1 MSIKRQKKKR
11 LHSVTFE
18 PNTCTERCMNAH
30 IYLEYLVQ
38 FIDYPLEAG
47 ELMCL
52 ENMAPKTFQRSHQ
65 NLHCPICN
73 AQNHFTKFTLLLCNK
88 NSERMLVSKLIHKA
102 DTWNFNFHN
111 RSHQNKMWEIKNTLS
126 VYSESH
132 TSYHYSSIYYIEIIQ
147 VLYC

>member
-1 MSIKRQKKKR
+1 MSIKRQKKKIAQCDFWTQYLHWKVYECSHLLGISSSIYR
-11 LHSVTFE
+11 LS
-18 PNTCTERCMNAH
+18 
-30 IYLEYLVQ
+30 LGGWW
-38 FIDYPLEAG
+38 IDVPRKHG
-47 ELMCL
+47 
-52 ENMAPKTFQRSHQ
+52 PKNISAFTS